1 MAVIP
6 FDLPQMWPEEEMQT
20 MGINYC
26 VNAEKV
32 RNYKTYNGII
42 SENGLRIENGL
53 NLRVSYFYA
62 Q

>member
-1 MAVIP
+1 
-6 FDLPQMWPEEEMQT
+6 MWPEEEMQT